1 MAAGRGALRASH
13 AVNVVKWDESSQNTN
28 LPIPWV
34 AAPVTFADSA
44 VDVAS
49 LDGAILELPPHSMT
63 VMRISE
69 TYLDW
74 HENEFLFSR
83 RQ

>member
-1 MAAGRGALRASH
+1 M
-13 AVNVVKWDESSQNTN
+13 
-28 LPIPWV
+28 
-34 AAPVTFADSA
+34 TFADSA
-44 VDVAS
+44 ADVAS

-74 HENEFLFSR
+74 HENEFLFSH
-83 RQ
+83 RQWVAIGNARHPYRATRL